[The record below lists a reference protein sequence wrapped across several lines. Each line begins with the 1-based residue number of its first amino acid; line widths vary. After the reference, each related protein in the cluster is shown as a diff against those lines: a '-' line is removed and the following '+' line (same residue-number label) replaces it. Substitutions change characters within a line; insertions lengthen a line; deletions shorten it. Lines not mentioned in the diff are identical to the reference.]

1 MSTGRKEH
9 YQHESAA
16 VQKALKAGAGENDDE
31 EVDQVEQMA
40 SKHHPHL
47 VRLLGY
53 CVHMDARTEQHEQIV
68 VYEFMGGGDLQAC
81 MPAYSPDRRSQ
92 GWGVRG
98 ATRPPLSLQQRVQV
112 LVGVARG
119 LQYLHSFGIVHRDI
133 KPANIL
139 LDAHMTA
146 KVADFGLVRMGDE
159 STGDTTRILGTPG
172 YVDPAYSKSR
182 KAAPTN
188 DVYSY
193 GIVMLELFTSQRAI
207 LQEGDH
213 NVNIRQWAEPLLAAG
228 DVETL
233 KDPCL
238 DAPPEIILQL
248 TQLAL
253 QCTSMPVSSRPHMD
267 QIVVRLSDL
276 YTKLFGYGEGANGE
290 SVDSILER
298 IQHPDYSL
306 DEAIAMAGAAGN
318 QGAGVEAARAEARDA
333 VGEMREEMGALKAEL
348 AQLKGS
354 AETTGGRGRHVKAS
368 GEKSRAEREES
379 SAGKRR
385 KREEPAGKEGNM
397 TGAAAGTEPKELCD
411 RVVALETNG
420 PGAKT
425 WEVSA

>member
-1 MSTGRKEH
+1 MFMCQYKPCH
-9 YQHESAA
+9 VFHD
-16 VQKALKAGAGENDDE
+16 LCDI
-31 EVDQVEQMA
+31 A
-40 SKHHPHL
+40 S
-47 VRLLGY
+47 
-53 CVHMDARTEQHEQIV
+53 
-68 VYEFMGGGDLQAC
+68 
-81 MPAYSPDRRSQ
+81 
-92 GWGVRG
+92 
-98 ATRPPLSLQQRVQV
+98 
-112 LVGVARG
+112 
-119 LQYLHSFGIVHRDI
+119 
-133 KPANIL
+133 
-139 LDAHMTA
+139 DAH
-146 KVADFGLVRMGDE
+146 VDIVC
-159 STGDTTRILGTPG
+159 ILCGI
-172 YVDPAYSKSR
+172 S
-182 KAAPTN
+182 
-188 DVYSY
+188 SY

-318 QGAGVEAARAEARDA
+318 QGIG
-333 VGEMREEMGALKAEL
+333 G
-348 AQLKGS
+348 
-354 AETTGGRGRHVKAS
+354 TTGGRGRHVKAS

-397 TGAAAGTEPKELCD
+397 TGAAAGTEPKVGGSAAEGQGDSAEIEKMAGSDSESKEEWGANGEEDFDVGAELQELCD

>member
-1 MSTGRKEH
+1 MMHGLAWCMTWHG
-9 YQHESAA
+9 
-16 VQKALKAGAGENDDE
+16 
-31 EVDQVEQMA
+31 QVEQMA

-53 CVHMDARTEQHEQIV
+53 CVHMDTRTEQHEQIV
-68 VYEFMGGGDLQAC
+68 VYEFMPAGDLQSC
-81 MPAYSPDRRSQ
+81 MPTHLADAPEKGGECGRVGSAGRVRRPIPIVPPPSPPPITHTLP
-92 GWGVRG
+92 G
-98 ATRPPLSLQQRVQV
+98 ATRAPLSLQQRLQV

-182 KAAPTN
+182 KAAPSN

-213 NVNIRQWAEPLLAAG
+213 NINIRQWAEPLLTALDA
-228 DVETL
+228 ETL

-238 DAPPEIILQL
+238 DAPPEVILQL

-276 YTKLFGYGEGANGE
+276 YTRLFGSGAGGNGE
-290 SVDSILER
+290 SVDSILQRVE
-298 IQHPDYSL
+298 HPLHSF
-306 DEAIAMAGAAGN
+306 DEAIAMA
-318 QGAGVEAARAEARDA
+318 D
-333 VGEMREEMGALKAEL
+333 
-348 AQLKGS
+348 
-354 AETTGGRGRHVKAS
+354 
-368 GEKSRAEREES
+368 
-379 SAGKRR
+379 
-385 KREEPAGKEGNM
+385 
-397 TGAAAGTEPKELCD
+397 AAGTQGSF
-411 RVVALETNG
+411 V
-420 PGAKT
+420 
-425 WEVSA
+425 